1 MTLQA
6 IKGGRMKFV
15 IAYTPHEGGTAADN
29 LTSAESAQKLL
40 ANWVPAGGTIHQ
52 WVQRCDGQGGFAV
65 VDNDSAADLMKDLA
79 TWSPWLKFQLF
90 PVVDVLD
97 ATVVNQEAI
106 EVARSVI

>member
-1 MTLQA
+1 
-6 IKGGRMKFV
+6 MKFV
-15 IAYTPHEGGTAADN
+15 IAYTPHEGGSAADN

-65 VDNDSAADLMKDLA
+65 VDNDNAADLMKDLA
-79 TWSPWLKFQLF
+79 SWSPWLKFQLF
-90 PVVDVLD
+90 PVLDVLD
-97 ATVVNQEAI
+97 ASTVTQEAI